1 MKIISQ
7 NEGTINSSNQKSF
20 SIDPV
25 DSNSENKS
33 PRYIKPYLSRTQKD
47 LLKFYRDLH
56 LQGFQ
61 LSDYPLEFL
70 AIRFQKTI
78 PYISSSLAELEE
90 HGYMGSRHRGQ
101 NNKERWITYEGIC
114 LLDGEHLNQIL
125 NQKEDIPY
133 IYLPDQEKDKIKIL
147 KEEQNCGQLSLE
159 QQLDSYL
166 DRENTPFTLKNRI
179 KRAIRST
186 PIGPQRRESVIYR
199 VLKIAR
205 TVKIHNKLAY
215 FLKALQKELDD
226 LNDFIRYIRQSK
238 TKPNIHTYDST
249 SLDELGCFT

>member
-25 DSNSENKS
+25 GLNSQNK
-33 PRYIKPYLSRTQKD
+33 PHRYIKRYVCKTQKD
-47 LLKFYRDLH
+47 ILKFFVIL
-56 LQGFQ
+56 LSQGIKI
-61 LSDYPLEFL
+61 SDYPLQFY
-70 AIRFQKTI
+70 ATRFKRTV
-78 PYISSSLAELEE
+78 PYISSLLAELEE
-90 HGYMGSRHRGQ
+90 YGYMGSRHRGQ

-114 LLDGEHLNQIL
+114 LLEGEHLNQIL
-125 NQKEDIPY
+125 NQDEDIPY
-133 IYLPDQEKDKIKIL
+133 IYLPDQGEDNIKIL
-147 KEEQNCGQLSLE
+147 KQEQNCGQLSLE

-166 DRENTPFTLKNRI
+166 DSENTPPTIKNRI
-179 KRAIRST
+179 KKSIRST

-199 VLKIAR
+199 VLKVAK

-238 TKPNIHTYDST
+238 TKPNIHTYDPT